1 MWMSCGLSGNSGRR
15 SMTTLRGGGGNIS
28 PGIVI
33 TFSFGGSGTFGGAF
47 FFHINMFIGLE
58 KKKRLKIKL
67 PSRITWTGGSTGMQG
82 TWRIITK

>member
-1 MWMSCGLSGNSGRR
+1 MSCGLSGNSGRR

-47 FFHINMFIGLE
+47 FFSYKHVYWFR

-67 PSRITWTGGSTGMQG
+67 YLHE
-82 TWRIITK
+82 